1 MKNVMLIVEYE
12 GTNFSGWQRQIG
24 KRTVEEEIEK
34 TISKVTKEK
43 IKLIGSGRTDA
54 KVHAIGQVAN
64 FKTESTIPASRF
76 KYILNTRLPEDITIR
91 ESKEV
96 DMDFHSRF
104 SAKAKKYKYYIYN
117 NKMPSAVYRNFSY
130 HITKDI
136 DINKMRDAS
145 KEFIGT
151 HDFASFKGKRSVVK
165 DTIRTIY
172 NIEINRKKDLIE
184 VTIIGKSFLRYM
196 VRIII
201 GTLLEVGYG
210 NLSREDVGEIIASK
224 NRTKAK
230 KTAEPQGLFLIKV
243 YYD

>member
-1 MKNVMLIVEYE
+1 MKNVMLIVEYQ

-24 KRTVEEEIEK
+24 ERTIEEEIEK
-34 TISKVTKEK
+34 VLKKITKEN

-54 KVHAIGQVAN
+54 RVHALGHAAN
-64 FKTESTIPASRF
+64 FKTKSTIPASRF

-104 SAKAKKYKYYIYN
+104 SAKAKKYKYIIYN
-117 NKMPSAVYRNFSY
+117 NKMPSALYRNFSY
-130 HITKDI
+130 HIQRDI
-136 DINKMRDAS
+136 DIDKMKDAS
-145 KEFIGT
+145 QEFIGT
-151 HDFASFKGKRSVVK
+151 HDFASFKGRRSVVK

-172 NIEINRKKDLIE
+172 RIDISKNKDLIE

-196 VRIII
+196 VRIIV

-210 NLSREDVGEIIASK
+210 NLSRDDIKKIIASK
-224 NRTKAK
+224 DRRKAK
-230 KTAEPQGLFLIKV
+230 KTAEPQGLFLMEV
-243 YYD
+243 YYE

>member
-12 GTNFSGWQRQIG
+12 GTKFFGWQRQIG

-34 TISKVTKEK
+34 VIRNITNEK

-64 FKTESTIPASRF
+64 FKTKSTIPASRF
-76 KYILNTRLPEDITIR
+76 KYILNTRLPEDIIIR

-96 DMDFHSRF
+96 SMDFHSRF
-104 SAKAKKYKYYIYN
+104 SAKAKEYKYYIYN
-117 NKMPSAVYRNFSY
+117 SKMPSAIYRNFTY
-130 HITKDI
+130 HIIKDI
-136 DINKMRDAS
+136 DLNKMRIAS

-151 HDFASFKGKRSVVK
+151 HDFASFKGRRSLVK

-172 NIEINRKKDLIE
+172 NIEIKEEKDLIE
-184 VTIIGKSFLRYM
+184 ISITGKSFLKHM

-201 GTLLEVGYG
+201 GTLLEVAYG
-210 NLSREDVGEIIASK
+210 NLNPEDIKEIIASK
-224 NRTKAK
+224 DRSKAK
-230 KTAEPQGLFLIKV
+230 KTADPQGLFLMKV
-243 YYD
+243 YYE